1 MPRPL
6 RKPKRLRLYKALRI
20 GYLNNERKQA
30 KRLKAFGYVLDNDLT
45 TNRHLVAYN
54 PTTKKVIFVS
64 RGTNVISP
72 YDVATDVAG
81 IGLNRLQNTVRYKQ
95 DESAYQKAKQKY
107 EAPVTLVGH
116 SLGGAIVTNLVKP
129 GDRAI
134 TYNAAN
140 IYQKRKENVYAYRT
154 AGDLISLGQIGG
166 KTLPNPGTFTE
177 RLNPLQAHNLS
188 NIRDA
193 PIFI

>member
-1 MPRPL
+1 MPRPI

-30 KRLKAFGYVLDNDLT
+30 KRLKAFGYVLDNSLT

-54 PTTKKVIFVS
+54 PTSKKVIFVS
-64 RGTNVISP
+64 RGTDVFSP
-72 YDVATDVAG
+72 QDLATDTGG
-81 IGLNRLQNTVRYKQ
+81 IGLNRLQNTMRYKQ
-95 DESAYQKAKQKY
+95 DFTAYTKAKEKY
-107 EAPVTLVGH
+107 QAPITLVGH
-116 SLGGAIVTNLVKP
+116 SLGGAIVSNLAQA

-140 IYQKRKENVYAYRT
+140 LYQKRKPNVYAYRT

-166 KTLPNPGTFTE
+166 RTLENTGTFTE

-193 PIFI
+193 PIFV

>member
-54 PTTKKVIFVS
+54 PTTKKVLFVS
-64 RGTNVISP
+64 RGTDIFSP

-81 IGLNRLQNTVRYKQ
+81 IGLNRIQNTVRYKQ

-107 EAPVTLVGH
+107 EAPVTLVAH
-116 SLGGAIVTNLVKP
+116 SLGGLIVSKLVKP

-134 TYNAAN
+134 TYNAAS

-154 AGDLISLGQIGG
+154 AGDPISLGQIGG

>member
-6 RKPKRLRLYKALRI
+6 RKIRKLRLYNALKL
-20 GYLNNERKQA
+20 GYLNSERKQG
-30 KRLKAFGYVLDNDLT
+30 KRLKQFGYLIDNDLT

-54 PTTKKVIFVS
+54 PTTKKVLFVS
-64 RGTNVISP
+64 RGTDVFSP
-72 YDVATDVAG
+72 ADLTTDVAG

-116 SLGGAIVTNLVKP
+116 SLGGAIVANLVKP
-129 GDRAI
+129 EDRAI
-134 TYNAAN
+134 SYNGASL
-140 IYQKRKENVYAYRT
+140 YQKRKENVYAYRT
-154 AGDLISLGQIGG
+154 AGDPISLGQIGG